1 MGLGFGKRKEAGDGA
16 SSEAAVSLGGLM
28 VLSKERE
35 ICEVGKYG
43 RHPINTHL
51 TKELAISS

>member
-35 ICEVGKYG
+35 ICEVENMAG
-43 RHPINTHL
+43 TQ
-51 TKELAISS
+51 